1 MLLRVLRVLN
11 PTLTSFIGFIGQ
23 PVSPPLSRSILK
35 HNGGDRAS
43 RRCAWPPRH
52 LAAHEPPPRGTSAA
66 RRVPR

>member
-11 PTLTSFIGFIGQ
+11 PTLTLVYR
-23 PVSPPLSRSILK
+23 VSRSARFPPLSRSILK

-43 RRCAWPPRH
+43 RRCARPPRH
-52 LAAHEPPPRGTSAA
+52 LAAHEPPPLGTSAA